1 MTIRFILGIVV
12 GFMLGTSIALTVTP
26 DPRATRRQLWETILE
41 RRRALG
47 RAA

>member
-1 MTIRFILGIVV
+1 MTIRFIVGLVV

-26 DPRATRRQLWETILE
+26 DPSVTRRQLWETIQE
-41 RRRALG
+41 RRRALS

>member
-1 MTIRFILGIVV
+1 MTIRFILGLVV

-26 DPRATRRQLWETILE
+26 DPASTRRQIWETVRE
-41 RRRALG
+41 RRRALS